1 MAETR
6 RSGVSAQGVVA
17 LDAWVESVGRRWGRS
32 ERTVF
37 AARLCIAE
45 LAGNVVEHGGA
56 TSAEDH
62 IIVTLHCRSNGIG
75 IEFLDTG
82 APFDPTVSAVV
93 AKSAAKSGAKSAAQ
107 PAPSGSATEG
117 GRGFMLVRAYAKDLS
132 YRRDG
137 PYNRIEMTV
146 APD

>member
-1 MAETR
+1 MIATAGSAVTETR

-82 APFDPTVSAVV
+82 APFDPTG
-93 AKSAAKSGAKSAAQ
+93 SAAAAK
-107 PAPSGSATEG
+107 PAPSCSATEG
-117 GRGFMLVRAYAKDLS
+117 GRGLMLVRAYAKNLS

-137 PYNRIEMTV
+137 LYNRIEMTV

>member
-1 MAETR
+1 MTETR

-82 APFDPTVSAVV
+82 APFDPTGSAVV

-117 GRGFMLVRAYAKDLS
+117 GRGLMLVRAYAKNLS

-137 PYNRIEMTV
+137 LYNRIEMTV